1 MIAPLLESLLRDPT
15 IRSGP
20 DWLKQVRR
28 QARDHLLAEGM
39 PGPRTEAWKYSP
51 LRALQTQSLRRAAAT
66 APRASVDAALLHLP
80 GVDGPRVVFVDGVF
94 RAEFSDLPS
103 VSGLDVGRLSDVL
116 ERNPESLRAV
126 LDAPAHHDAPLFTR
140 LNSALLEEGVVIR
153 VAAGVR
159 VEPLLHLVCVGSA
172 DTEPSYWQLRNC
184 IRLEAGSALRLIE
197 HHVAVPGCSQFSNVV
212 NRIDLG
218 SGSRLDLMQLQQVP
232 ESMRLVR
239 RSEVELDNDAHLELR
254 SVEAGAQWMR
264 HDLAVRLKGDRSRLV
279 SRGVFVLHGR
289 QHCDT
294 QIDVQHQAR
303 DTTCDLVWRGVADQ
317 RARGVF
323 RGAITVCAGADGAD
337 ASLSNKNLLLSDQA
351 EIDTQPVLEIHADE
365 VKAAHGA
372 TVGQLDERALFY
384 LRSRGLDLSEARSLL
399 TLAFCRIAFDSIS
412 NVALR
417 EHLDALLLER
427 LPQGRESAPGAG
439 DLA

>member
-1 MIAPLLESLLRDPT
+1 MTAPLLESLLHDST
-15 IRSGP
+15 IGSGP
-20 DWLKQVRR
+20 DWLKLVRL
-28 QARDHLLAEGM
+28 QARDQLLAEGM

-51 LRALQTQSLRRAAAT
+51 LRALQNLCLRRTSKAS
-66 APRASVDAALLHLP
+66 PSASVDAALFHLP

-94 RAEFSDLPS
+94 RAELSDLPS
-103 VSGLDVGRLSDVL
+103 VPGLDVERLSDVL
-116 ERNPESLRAV
+116 ERNPESLRAA
-126 LDAPAHHDAPLFTR
+126 LAPPSHRDALLFTR

-159 VEPLLHLVCVGSA
+159 VETLLHLVCVGSA
-172 DTEPSYWQLRNC
+172 DAEPSYWQLRNC
-184 IRLEAGSALRLIE
+184 IQLEAGSALRLIE
-197 HHVAVPGCSQFSNVV
+197 HHVAVPSCSQFANVV
-212 NRIDLG
+212 SRIELG
-218 SGSRLDLMQLQQVP
+218 SGARLDLMQLQQVP

-239 RSEVELDNDAHLELR
+239 RSEVEMGNDAHLELR
-254 SVEAGAQWMR
+254 SVEAGGQWMR
-264 HDLAVRLKGDRSRLV
+264 HDLAVQLKGDRSRLV

-294 QIDVQHQAR
+294 RVDVQHQAR
-303 DTTCDLVWRGVADQ
+303 DTACDMVWRGVADQ

-323 RGAITVCAGADGAD
+323 RGAITVCPGADGAD
-337 ASLSNKNLLLSDQA
+337 AMLSNKNLLLSDQA

-399 TLAFCRIAFDSIS
+399 TLAFCRVAFDSIS

-427 LPQGRESAPGAG
+427 LPSDPGSVHSFRDPA
-439 DLA
+439 